1 MPPPPPLAFGPKAG
15 VAAASALLFFKALAI
30 MRVCD
35 LGIVRMMGDHD
46 LAQGAFFAVDVVGTC
61 LHIAQNAAVFH
72 TVHLP
77 LRAFCPLGIV
87 WASRAGFMSP
97 QTGKLHKIGR
107 RPAGRIQPFSS
118 AASRFARV
126 FRCRLSAIVN
136 ISTSITAR
144 KYGYSAAVMFWAS
157 RPNSGGIRQVPT

>member
-61 LHIAQNAAVFH
+61 LHIAQNAAVF
-72 TVHLP
+72 
-77 LRAFCPLGIV
+77 I
-87 WASRAGFMSP
+87 
-97 QTGKLHKIGR
+97 
-107 RPAGRIQPFSS
+107 
-118 AASRFARV
+118 RF
-126 FRCRLSAIVN
+126 
-136 ISTSITAR
+136 TSLCGLFVR
-144 KYGYSAAVMFWAS
+144 WG
-157 RPNSGGIRQVPT
+157 